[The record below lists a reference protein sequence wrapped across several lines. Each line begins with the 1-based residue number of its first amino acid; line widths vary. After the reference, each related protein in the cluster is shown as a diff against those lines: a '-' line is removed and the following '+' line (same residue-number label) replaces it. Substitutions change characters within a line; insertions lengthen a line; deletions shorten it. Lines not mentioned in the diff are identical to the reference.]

1 MEDAR
6 PNAGGEV
13 AGASQLAPQ
22 EIYKAGD
29 GAKGNGAEVV
39 GKSGLPAGREE
50 LTREEKTRRRRR
62 DKERARKAGTNEPTK
77 VESKGKKDKKDMLSD
92 LKKGGVKVI
101 GSKGE
106 MKDVEG
112 NKVKL
117 SMPADQAKAKAT
129 DPGMGR

>member
-22 EIYKAGD
+22 EIYKAGES
-29 GAKGNGAEVV
+29 AKGNGAEVV

-50 LTREEKTRRRRR
+50 LTREDKTRRRRR
-62 DKERARKAGTNEPTK
+62 EKERARKAGTNEPTK
-77 VESKGKKDKKDMLSD
+77 VESKSKKEKRDMLGD

-101 GSKGE
+101 TNKGE

-112 NKVKL
+112 NKVKN
-117 SMPADQAKAKAT
+117 ADGGAQGASRY
-129 DPGMGR
+129 ML